1 MDVGDARLARR
12 VLGRERGDLPRDAQ
26 RPGPCGVVRGGLRF
40 ERGPDPPVAA
50 QDRRCHGLHVDDP
63 PVAGRY
69 DVDGVLL
76 GDLERRGDGRH
87 LERRQRRCDRGVQ
100 LVGVDGQRERASGD
114 ARPHRGR
121 ELRGCDPDLRL
132 SGQERDIV
140 AQQRAGSG
148 GRRRH
153 SCGIDLRVERA
164 DRQGDHVAVGARQHV
179 HERRA
184 RLFPQDPGAGA
195 RLDRD
200 DTRTVEPQAALDCGV
215 AGLRRPAVEHALE
228 PLVVVDHSERDVL
241 GAHEPPGGAGELR
254 EEVAAPAGVHGR
266 AGGGPGVDR
275 EVEERGV
282 GRRLVAVDPHADGRA

>member
-1 MDVGDARLARR
+1 MTR
-12 VLGRERGDLPRDAQ
+12 PSRD
-26 RPGPCGVVRGGLRF
+26 GTTLTVFCSVISN
-40 ERGPDPPVAA
+40 VAA
-50 QDRRCHGLHVDDP
+50 TGGISSGASAGAIAACSLSASTVSASALPETRVPIAVASCAGVIRTCAC
-63 PVAGRY
+63 PVRSVTSSRSSA
-69 DVDGVLL
+69 
-76 GDLERRGDGRH
+76 
-87 LERRQRRCDRGVQ
+87 
-100 LVGVDGQRERASGD
+100 RA
-114 ARPHRGR
+114 
-121 ELRGCDPDLRL
+121 
-132 SGQERDIV
+132 
-140 AQQRAGSG
+140 RAAAVVTAAA
-148 GRRRH
+148 
-153 SCGIDLRVERA
+153 IDLRVERA

-228 PLVVVDHSERDVL
+228 PLVVVDHAERDVL

-254 EEVAAPAGVHGR
+254 EEVAAPAGVHRR